1 AGADRRL
8 DDGVVGVLARRIRA
22 DVAQAAA
29 DLEVL
34 AERMRDR
41 DVAARGAGHPFL
53 VARDELQDPHLQGGG
68 AGEAPDAAQA
78 EHQAAVAQLLRGG
91 LAVGGDAL
99 HAEPGPA
106 GADHAFEGE
115 VALPEPVARAIA
127 DVREPDGARPV
138 DVPRRAEEG
147 LAAEDHPLVAHF
159 AVLLALGLADREAH
173 VDGVRAAGVVLQRRV
188 ADDVDA
194 RADVADGGAAA
205 GPGVIGGIRHD
216 GAWGEEREGGE
227 TEIVHGCFLLDCRGA
242 YTSRR
247 ARGVIDSPQLE
258 VAPYNLKTRSTLSW

>member
-1 AGADRRL
+1 MSKRRILVVDDDDAVLEFWRAKLASRYEVLTTSVSSEVLALARREKPQLILCDVDMPEVDGGDISSALLAGEELSSENEVDAEQQADAAGADRRL

-147 LAAEDHPLVAHF
+147 LAAEDHPLVA
-159 AVLLALGLADREAH
+159 
-173 VDGVRAAGVVLQRRV
+173 
-188 ADDVDA
+188 
-194 RADVADGGAAA
+194 
-205 GPGVIGGIRHD
+205 
-216 GAWGEEREGGE
+216 
-227 TEIVHGCFLLDCRGA
+227 
-242 YTSRR
+242 
-247 ARGVIDSPQLE
+247 
-258 VAPYNLKTRSTLSW
+258 